1 MVLPSH
7 SQNILKEPRVQT
19 VINQKGD
26 TLIQLKLSDAK
37 LILAEVLD
45 KEVADSLVNVYMLR
59 DSLNKTTI
67 ELQVKEIKALQQKG
81 FNYNQQVA
89 NLEKIVGN
97 KDEELEKLNE
107 IIKFQKKEIRKQK
120 TYKILGFTA
129 AVVLPIL
136 VLFVAH

>member
-45 KEVADSLVNVYMLR
+45 KEVADSLVNVYMFR

-67 ELQVKEIKALQQKG
+67 ELQVKEIRALQQKG

-97 KDEELEKLNE
+97 KDEELEKLNV

-136 VLFVAH
+136 VLLQRR

>member
-45 KEVADSLVNVYMLR
+45 KEVADSLVNVYMFR
-59 DSLNKTTI
+59 DSLNKSTI
-67 ELQVKEIKALQQKG
+67 ELQVKEIRALQQKG

-120 TYKILGFTA
+120 RLKTLGFVGA
-129 AVVLPIL
+129 IVLPIL
-136 VLFVAH
+136 VLLL